1 MQTIMIGICI
11 EGSGIRD
18 PSVFQV
24 TDIATCAAIIN
35 IGLATTP
42 ADQSCPKKS
51 LPSPSRRKDINPR
64 KNTKNDT
71 REHVMSG
78 EISFHEA
85 KRFSKEGK
93 QKTALVDIDDK
104 AKRIEEL

>member
-1 MQTIMIGICI
+1 
-11 EGSGIRD
+11 
-18 PSVFQV
+18 
-24 TDIATCAAIIN
+24 
-35 IGLATTP
+35 
-42 ADQSCPKKS
+42 
-51 LPSPSRRKDINPR
+51 
-64 KNTKNDT
+64 
-71 REHVMSG
+71 MSG